1 MAEDNNQKK
10 TIDIKNR
17 TFQFSLELIKLVDKL
32 PRDSAVSIISNQLLR
47 SGTSI
52 GANIVEAK
60 CASSR
65 KDFINYYHIALKSA
79 NETRYWLLLLLYS
92 KKYDSKLINPLL
104 DELDIITRIIAKSI
118 ITLKSK

>member
-1 MAEDNNQKK
+1 MEENKSR
-10 TIDIKNR
+10 DIKNR
-17 TFQFSLELIKLVDKL
+17 SFDFSLRVIKLVDSLSKN
-32 PRDSAVSIISNQLLR
+32 SAVYIIINQLLR
-47 SGTSI
+47 SATSI

-79 NETRYWLLLLLYS
+79 NETRYWLLLLLHS
-92 KKYDSKLINPLL
+92 GKADDKLINPLL
-104 DELDIITRIIAKSI
+104 SELEEICRILAKSI